1 MCTQSLGGASMAV
14 RSHSHSEHNACVAG
28 PSGLAKHES
37 NTHVIGRGHET
48 PSPRHT
54 EISNLNAQA
63 VLI

>member
-1 MCTQSLGGASMAV
+1 MAV